1 MSDEGLSV
9 GCERK
14 PSDKNGDATNER
26 REGSH
31 CSRRGADMRGFG
43 HVKFEVFIQYVCGD
57 VKRQLDV

>member
-1 MSDEGLSV
+1 M

-31 CSRRGADMRGFG
+31 CSRCGADMRGFG

-57 VKRQLDV
+57 VKRKLDV